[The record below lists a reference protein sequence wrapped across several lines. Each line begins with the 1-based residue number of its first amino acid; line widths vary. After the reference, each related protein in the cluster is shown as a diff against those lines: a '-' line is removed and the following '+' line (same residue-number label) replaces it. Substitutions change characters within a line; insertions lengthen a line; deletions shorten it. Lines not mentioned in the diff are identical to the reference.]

1 MIFAKYSEDIYY
13 IFNDSKTMYIVLQ
26 AYINGDNEVQVHPVR
41 SSDFI
46 DKQEIVAKFPKFINK
61 YIFQLIFEDWERN
74 GSSKESFFNI
84 LRTG

>member
-1 MIFAKYSEDIYY
+1 
-13 IFNDSKTMYIVLQ
+13 MYIVFNS
-26 AYINGDNEVQVHPVR
+26 YITGENEVQVHPVR
-41 SSDFI
+41 SKDFI
-46 DKQEIVAKFPKFINK
+46 DKQEIVTKFPKFVNK